1 MKLSRYSGPEVK
13 ALRKA
18 RRLNQSR
25 FWGAL
30 GVNQSA
36 ACRYEQGREIPEP
49 VQLLLN
55 LALSPEKM
63 AAAQL
68 KELRA
73 TFAPKEG
80 GAVRVPPEFGVL
92 P

>member
-1 MKLSRYSGPEVK
+1 MNLYRYTGPEIKAARK
-13 ALRKA
+13 ALRLTQA
-18 RRLNQSR
+18 EFWSALHVTQS
-25 FWGAL
+25 G
-30 GVNQSA
+30 GS
-36 ACRYEQGREIPEP
+36 RYENGRDVPEP

-80 GAVRVPPEFGVL
+80 GAVRVPREFGVL